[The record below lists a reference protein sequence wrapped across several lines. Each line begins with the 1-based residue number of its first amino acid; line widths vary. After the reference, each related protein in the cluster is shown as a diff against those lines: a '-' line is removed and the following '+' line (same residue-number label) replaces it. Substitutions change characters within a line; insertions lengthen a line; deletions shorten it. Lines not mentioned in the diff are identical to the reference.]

1 MEIHCSKKCRAI
13 TFVTELNMA
22 NYQPVPRGVGCDI
35 IVTAR
40 TMCLTAT
47 VRAIDAEVTY
57 HPFYCLEHCKAS
69 HNTHPAMAACL
80 DLIHGRSLIL

>member
-1 MEIHCSKKCRAI
+1 MS
-13 TFVTELNMA
+13 LS
-22 NYQPVPRGVGCDI
+22 RGVSCDI

-47 VRAIDAEVTY
+47 VRAIGAEVTY

-69 HNTHPAMAACL
+69 YDTYAAMAVCL